1 MRIFYGSLLQET
13 NTFCPV
19 LTDVDTFRHGYAL
32 EDAQIAERLG
42 STNTEIAGFLAHFSG
57 KDAQLLPGIACWA
70 VASGK
75 ITDAAYEELTQKLLQ
90 KLAQA
95 MPVDGVFLALHGAMV
110 SESLDDCEGDL
121 LQKVRAVVGETVP
134 IAVSLDYHA
143 NMTQKMVHTADAM
156 VGFRTYPHVDFEETG
171 RKAAALLERMIRTG
185 ERFETVYRKL
195 PLVVPVEDAETGKGL
210 CREILD
216 QLDEAEKSPEVL
228 STSLFCSQPWLDIE
242 EAGVSLLLYLKAGTD
257 PEPWQQKEKAL
268 AQEIWARKD
277 EFYGDYPDITKAL
290 ELAAA
295 AEKPVILVDSGDITT
310 AGGIGD
316 STVSLRALLHTNL
329 RAALCMVS
337 AKAVAQAWQAGEGA
351 QIDVTIGGE
360 QDYGYNQDVTLSAKV
375 MCLKH
380 EPSKITGKSFSGI
393 QADSGRRAY
402 LKVGE
407 NLHIVAAEYAA
418 LMYDPQ
424 FLRDMGVEPAD
435 MDVIVQ
441 KSHKLFRAAY
451 QNIAKTILIM
461 DTPGFTDKNLVRL
474 PFRKLPRPIYPLDH
488 FNDDIL

>member
-1 MRIFYGSLLQET
+1 M
-13 NTFCPV
+13 
-19 LTDVDTFRHGYAL
+19 
-32 EDAQIAERLG
+32 
-42 STNTEIAGFLAHFSG
+42 
-57 KDAQLLPGIACWA
+57 
-70 VASGK
+70 
-75 ITDAAYEELTQKLLQ
+75 
-90 KLAQA
+90 
-95 MPVDGVFLALHGAMV
+95 
-110 SESLDDCEGDL
+110 
-121 LQKVRAVVGETVP
+121 
-134 IAVSLDYHA
+134 
-143 NMTQKMVHTADAM
+143 
-156 VGFRTYPHVDFEETG
+156 
-171 RKAAALLERMIRTG
+171 
-185 ERFETVYRKL
+185 
-195 PLVVPVEDAETGKGL
+195 
-210 CREILD
+210 
-216 QLDEAEKSPEVL
+216 
-228 STSLFCSQPWLDIE
+228 
-242 EAGVSLLLYLKAGTD
+242 YLKAGTD